1 MMKNVLLLVPRY
13 HTYGL
18 EGHYVMPMGTLYV
31 SSYLKRSG
39 VANVVTLNLNHHDGD
54 EYDILNDVIKR
65 ENIDIVG
72 FGGLSGEYQDLA
84 RMARYARTIKPDI
97 ILMMGGGIVTA
108 DPETAMMAIPEV
120 DYGMIGEG
128 EITVT
133 ELIEVLTNNADP
145 HKVDGLIFRDQQG
158 ALIKTANRKEIHD
171 LDSLPFPDYEGFN
184 YGEYL
189 IKNPDMSDEGKRY
202 SQVSVIGGRSCK
214 FNCTFCFHPSG
225 TKYRQR
231 SLESIFKEIDWLT
244 QHYDISY
251 IALREELFATDNE
264 RVRDFCKRIEKYD
277 IDWSI
282 QLRIDNVNQELV
294 NLLKN
299 TRCRYVFVGVESAVN
314 KILKSMHKGI
324 TVEQIE
330 NALEMLHLAGL
341 NSRSGVI
348 MGDTMETAATAEE
361 TIAWFLK
368 NHERYRMFLDMIIAF
383 PGSIIYNRACKDGI
397 IPDKVQFL
405 KDGCPIVNLSLM
417 TEQDFLRMMNI
428 VEKYNYRKYNY
439 KNYRNG
445 NNILQSPESFDIVD

>member
-445 NNILQSPESFDIVD
+445 NNIRQSPKSFDIVD